1 MGAFQPVQRVD
12 GIRPKVVVPE
22 TALALARH
30 PVEDLEA
37 GWDNRP
43 RRAAFRK
50 NCEGRVEGRGIIQ
63 RAGVERIGIR
73 LADLAAEHETHAARA
88 AVAHRVAAVRR
99 FRAELARFAGEAHGL
114 GLEAHEGDEARARR
128 PAAIDAIAMA

>member
-1 MGAFQPVQRVD
+1 MGAFQPVQHVD

-43 RRAAFRK
+43 RRAALGK
-50 NCEGRVEGRGIIQ
+50 DGEGRMEGRGIVQ

-73 LADLAAEHETHAARA
+73 LAELAAEHETHAARA
-88 AVAHRVAAVRR
+88 SRR
-99 FRAELARFAGEAHGL
+99 RRSPLSSGTRAL
-114 GLEAHEGDEARARR
+114 RR
-128 PAAIDAIAMA
+128 